1 MAFETIT
8 LETNGHV
15 GVVTLDRPD
24 ALNALNAQIMSE
36 LSVAIERLEEDDTIG
51 AIIITGS
58 DKAFAAGADIKE
70 MADRT
75 YPQTLRDNFI
85 GGNWEA
91 VSRAR
96 KPVIAAVSGY
106 ALGGGCELAMS
117 CDIILASESAR
128 FGLPEITLG
137 VIPGAGGT
145 QRLTRALG
153 KAKAM
158 EMILTG
164 RFITAEQAEQAGL
177 VSRIISDGDLL
188 DEALAVGEKIAS
200 MSLPAVM
207 LAKAS
212 VNRAF
217 ETSLAEGMTFE
228 RMAFYSLFA
237 TEDQKEGM
245 EAFIEKRQAQF
256 RDR

>member
-1 MAFETIT
+1 MAFETIST
-8 LETNGHV
+8 ESNGHV
-15 GVVTLDRPD
+15 GVITLNRPE
-24 ALNALNAQIMSE
+24 ALNALNAQLVAE
-36 LSVAIERLEEDDTIG
+36 LATALGRFETDDAVG

-58 DKAFAAGADIKE
+58 EKAFAAGADIKE
-70 MADRT
+70 MSDRS
-75 YPQTLRDNFI
+75 YPQTMRDNFI
-85 GGNWEA
+85 GGDWEA

-177 VSRIISDGDLL
+177 VSRIISDGDLME
-188 DEALAVGEKIAS
+188 EALAVGEKIAS

-207 LAKAS
+207 LAKSS

-217 ETSLAEGMTFE
+217 ETSLAEGITFE